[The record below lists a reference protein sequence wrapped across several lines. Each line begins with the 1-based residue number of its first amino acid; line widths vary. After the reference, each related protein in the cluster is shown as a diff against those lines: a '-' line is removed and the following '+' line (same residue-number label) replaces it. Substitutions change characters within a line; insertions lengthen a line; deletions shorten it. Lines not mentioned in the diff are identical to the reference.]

1 MSPCIAFH
9 EHIAYV
15 NLWRCHALLL
25 LIVVRIY
32 ERIDNSK
39 ARGENL
45 NVVYSLVI
53 QPTYLWLWV
62 IRHCEVL
69 AASLLI
75 AVLYVPFQLADKH
88 KLPDVRMETFNDQ

>member
-1 MSPCIAFH
+1 MQCLP
-9 EHIAYV
+9 
-15 NLWRCHALLL
+15 
-25 LIVVRIY
+25 LIIVDSVRMY
-32 ERIDNSK
+32 ERMDNSK
-39 ARGENL
+39 GRGENL

-69 AASLLI
+69 AASSLM
-75 AVLYVPFQLADKH
+75 AVLYVPFQLADEH